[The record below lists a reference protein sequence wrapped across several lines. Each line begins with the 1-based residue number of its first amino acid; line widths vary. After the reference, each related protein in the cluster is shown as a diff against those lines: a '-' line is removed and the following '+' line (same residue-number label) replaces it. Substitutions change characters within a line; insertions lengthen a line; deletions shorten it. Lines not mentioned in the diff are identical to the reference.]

1 MAQKK
6 IVVSGM
12 SCQHCV
18 RSVTE
23 ALAALPG
30 VTAVRVDLTAGTAD
44 VASASD
50 LDEATLKKA
59 VEDIGFGYG
68 GVAAE

>member
-18 RSVTE
+18 KSVTE

-30 VTAVRVDLTAGTAD
+30 VTEVRVDLTAGTAD

-50 LDEATLKKA
+50 VDEATLKKA

-68 GVAAE
+68 GVVA